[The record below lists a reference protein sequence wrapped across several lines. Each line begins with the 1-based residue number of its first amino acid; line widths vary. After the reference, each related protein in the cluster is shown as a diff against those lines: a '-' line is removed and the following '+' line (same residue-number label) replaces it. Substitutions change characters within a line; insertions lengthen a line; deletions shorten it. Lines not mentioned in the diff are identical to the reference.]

1 MVGKFLR
8 LYGVTQDPE
17 TKEYMIVMQYANN
30 GSLLSYLDQNINK
43 LTWKD
48 KLRHLS
54 DIAYYLQIVH
64 DVGLIHCDLHG
75 GNIVLNE
82 GLPLICDLGLSRS
95 VNSRESD
102 STIRGVLP
110 FIAPEVFHTRK
121 FTQKSDVYSFGI
133 IMYLIATGEPPF
145 RDRQFDRGLVCDIMG
160 GLRPSMPDSAPEEY
174 KKLAERC
181 CDADPDKRP
190 DAETLWRDIDK
201 LAKKIYYDND
211 IWNAVYHSDVKPL
224 SRLEKESKYSS
235 TLLPTGDLPK
245 PRNSYGSYQLPP
257 VSDFSLSSLE
267 VGLEEVD
274 EVDEE

>member
-1 MVGKFLR
+1 M
-8 LYGVTQDPE
+8 TQDPE

-30 GSLLSYLDQNINK
+30 GNLLSYLNQNINK
-43 LTWKD
+43 LTWMD
-48 KLRHLS
+48 KLQQLR
-54 DIAYYLQIVH
+54 DIADYLYTIHARGSV
-64 DVGLIHCDLHG
+64 HCDLHG

-82 GLPLICDLGLSRS
+82 GAALICDLGLSRS

-110 FIAPEVFHTRK
+110 FIAPEVFHTHK

-160 GLRPSMPDSAPEEY
+160 GLRPLMPDSAPEEY

-190 DAETLWRDIDK
+190 DALTLWDDI
-201 LAKKIYYDND
+201 ND
-211 IWNAVYHSDVKPL
+211 IYNQKIT
-224 SRLEKESKYSS
+224 SKYSS
-235 TLLPTGDLPK
+235 KLI
-245 PRNSYGSYQLPP
+245 
-257 VSDFSLSSLE
+257 
-267 VGLEEVD
+267 
-274 EVDEE
+274 